1 MLPVPGTSGSRPP
14 HGPLLP
20 VKVPHQDQ
28 TVLRPR
34 EKVAAVVSKAEAC
47 EVLVVSVQDGQEV
60 PVGDL
65 EQGKGQESIKKG
77 AR

>member
-1 MLPVPGTSGSRPP
+1 MAADLIFLTQMLPDPRTNGPRPP
-14 HGPLLP
+14 RGSLSP
-20 VKVPHQDQ
+20 VEVPHQGQ
-28 TVLRPR
+28 TVLCPR

-65 EQGKGQESIKKG
+65 E
-77 AR
+77 